1 MTPAPRSDGE
11 LLPPHSEARA
21 PIPDYEREV
30 SRPNSRERGWNI
42 LATPGTYILLA
53 INIAV
58 FGWMV
63 LHGVSPKD
71 PTTGQLSNM
80 EPPTPYILLAGQWWR
95 LLTATFVHVGLLHI
109 ATNMWC
115 LWNLGLLGEPLL
127 GPAGLIAV
135 YLITGIAG
143 NLLSL
148 LFNVFHRDGVSV
160 GAGASGAVFG
170 IAGILIVLLSNKKL
184 PIPALELNRLRR
196 SVIQF
201 AVLNLIIGVGGQVI
215 LSIDTTS
222 EYGSIALTE
231 SNLVI
236 EEVALH
242 APEGFGHVLFG
253 HIEQLL
259 ARNGTTVHQMECFAA
274 ASGPGSFTGVR
285 VGLAATKG
293 LGEATGNG
301 LSRYR
306 IYGAGI
312 LRTAPLR
319 ATVIDAR
326 RGEVYAAVYNDR
338 SNWCC
343 RKLW

>member
-1 MTPAPRSDGE
+1 MTPSPQSNGE
-11 LLPPHSEARA
+11 LLPPHTGATSA

-30 SRPNSRERGWNI
+30 SRPNSRARGWNI

-63 LHGVSPKD
+63 LQGVSPKD
-71 PTTGQLSNM
+71 PTTVQLIHYGATNAA
-80 EPPTPYILLAGQWWR
+80 YILVGHQWWR

-127 GPAGLIAV
+127 GPTGLVVV

-148 LFNVFHRDGVSV
+148 LFNVVGRDYVSV

-184 PIPALELNRLRR
+184 PIPAFELNRLRR

-201 AVLNLIIGVGGQVI
+201 AVLNLIIGIGANFTSIVRIDNHAHIGGF
-215 LSIDTTS
+215 LSGLALGVPLLPRMTS
-222 EYGSIALTE
+222 GRTRYLER
-231 SNLVI
+231 
-236 EEVALH
+236 
-242 APEGFGHVLFG
+242 
-253 HIEQLL
+253 QKL
-259 ARNGTTVHQMECFAA
+259 AFAA
-274 ASGPGSFTGVR
+274 AAF
-285 VGLAATKG
+285 LLFLFAYFITK
-293 LGEATGNG
+293 
-301 LSRYR
+301 
-306 IYGAGI
+306 
-312 LRTAPLR
+312 LR
-319 ATVIDAR
+319 
-326 RGEVYAAVYNDR
+326 
-338 SNWCC
+338 
-343 RKLW
+343 